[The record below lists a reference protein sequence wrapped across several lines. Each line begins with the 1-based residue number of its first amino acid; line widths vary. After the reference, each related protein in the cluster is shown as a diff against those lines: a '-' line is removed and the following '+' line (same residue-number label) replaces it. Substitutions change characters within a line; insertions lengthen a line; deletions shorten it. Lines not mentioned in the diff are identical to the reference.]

1 MNEERDE
8 PLPPPPFPQSR
19 PSRRRRPLV
28 AAGTVAGILVV
39 LVILGGALIR
49 LPYVLIAPG
58 TASAVERVVK
68 IEGAPTYT
76 HRGELLF
83 LTVSV
88 SSDRPNAFAVLS
100 GWLDD
105 DTEVV
110 SEDEVL
116 QGRFRAEDAR
126 LNKLEMADSQMTAKQ
141 VAVERLGYTVP
152 VTGAGAVVTAV
163 QKRAP
168 ADGKLR
174 VGDVITTVDGEPVT
188 LAEQLG
194 PIVRSRPPG
203 QPVTF
208 TVDRGGSSTPV
219 TVVSRASQQGPCQG
233 RAQVGV
239 QTATRSEK
247 FDFPVNVEID
257 TGRVS
262 GPSAGLAF
270 TLTILDELT
279 PGNLTG
285 GKKVAVT
292 GTIRADGTVGP
303 IGGAEQKAVTAD
315 RAGAK
320 LFLVPTEEVKAARS
334 RSDGMKVVG
343 IRTLDDALTELKS
356 FGGDDTGV
364 PPAPPAAACP

>member
-1 MNEERDE
+1 
-8 PLPPPPFPQSR
+8 
-19 PSRRRRPLV
+19 
-28 AAGTVAGILVV
+28 
-39 LVILGGALIR
+39 
-49 LPYVLIAPG
+49 
-58 TASAVERVVK
+58 
-68 IEGAPTYT
+68 
-76 HRGELLF
+76 
-83 LTVSV
+83 
-88 SSDRPNAFAVLS
+88 
-100 GWLDD
+100 
-105 DTEVV
+105 
-110 SEDEVL
+110 
-116 QGRFRAEDAR
+116 
-126 LNKLEMADSQMTAKQ
+126 MADSQMTAKQ
-141 VAVERLGYTVP
+141 VALERLGYTVP

-163 QKRAP
+163 QKRSP
-168 ADGKLR
+168 SDGELR
-174 VGDVITTVDGEPVT
+174 VGDVITAVDGQPVT

-208 TVDRGGSSTPV
+208 TVDRNGSGKPV
-219 TVVSRASQQGPCQG
+219 TVVSRAARAGPCQG

-247 FDFPVNVEID
+247 FDFPVNVQID

-279 PGNLTG
+279 PGDLTG

-303 IGGAEQKAVTAD
+303 IGGAEQKAVSAG

-320 LFLVPTEEVKAARS
+320 LFLVPTEEVKEARS
-334 RSDGMKVVG
+334 RADGMKVVG
-343 IRTLDDALTELKS
+343 IRSLDDALTELKK